1 MEKKPLISIL
11 TPVFN
16 QERYIE
22 HTIKSVLSQTYGNWE
37 WIIMDD
43 GSTDCTAD
51 IIKKYKDIRIKYFFQ
66 KNAGIQGLAK
76 TFNKALSKCNGNLVA
91 MLDSDDYW
99 INNKLELQ
107 IKSFDNPEIILSY
120 GECCVVNPS
129 GRKIS
134 YMRLPDDLCI
144 ANNNPVGSSL
154 KILLLKRYCF
164 LPNSTVMLRKSILT
178 KIGGFVEAER
188 LCQDFPTWTRLSLEG
203 RFSAIPMCLGYWRR
217 HINSTCLNS
226 NPEHTFE
233 AGINFLRD
241 FIYQNQTR
249 LNELN
254 FSPGM
259 DTLEKGWTATKDELM
274 QYMPYNSAMLLMR
287 IGAFKEAKAEFI
299 KFVEKNPSF
308 KNKLIYFLIIFSK
321 IIKTDIVNPLADLKK
336 KLYF

>member
-1 MEKKPLISIL
+1 MAKKPLVNIL

-16 QERYIE
+16 HHLYIE
-22 HTIKSVLSQTYGNWE
+22 QTIQSVLNQTYQDWE
-37 WIIMDD
+37 WVILDD
-43 GSTDCTAD
+43 GSTDGTAD
-51 IIKKYKDIRIKYFFQ
+51 IIKKYKDSRIRYFFQ
-66 KNAGIQGLAK
+66 ENAGVTQLAK
-76 TFNKALSKCNGNLVA
+76 TFNKALSKCNGDLVA

-164 LPNSTVMLRKSILT
+164 LSNSTVMLRKSILT
-178 KIGGFVEAER
+178 KIGGFVEAEG
-188 LCQDFPTWTRLSLEG
+188 LYQDFPTWTRLSLEG

-217 HINSTCLNS
+217 HINSTCLNM
-226 NPEHTFE
+226 NPEHAFE

-254 FSPGM
+254 FSLGM
-259 DTLEKGWTATKDELM
+259 DTLEKGWMATKDELM

-287 IGAFKEAKAEFI
+287 IGAFKEAQVEFI
-299 KFVEKNPSF
+299 KFAEKNPSL
-308 KNKLIYFLIIFSK
+308 KNRLIYCLINFSK
-321 IIKTDIVNPLADLKK
+321 IIRTDIVNPLADLKRR
-336 KLYF
+336 LHI